1 MRWFPKV
8 FSSGSGND
16 LAAAIQAADHYL
28 DSYDKI
34 KHIVHVPEGTRIESL
49 SSKIPGMVEEHYAYL
64 QDLESILEYLER
76 REKRARSESLK
87 RYMEHYNRQ
96 LNHSVAKDYC
106 EMDQDVQ
113 DIIAS
118 IQYVASAR
126 NLYIGLHKS
135 IEALHYQISNITKL
149 RAQGIEDATL

>member
-49 SSKIPGMVEEHYAYL
+49 SSKIPGMVEE
-64 QDLESILEYLER
+64 DR
-76 REKRARSESLK
+76 K
-87 RYMEHYNRQ
+87 
-96 LNHSVAKDYC
+96 SV
-106 EMDQDVQ
+106 V
-113 DIIAS
+113 
-118 IQYVASAR
+118 
-126 NLYIGLHKS
+126 
-135 IEALHYQISNITKL
+135 
-149 RAQGIEDATL
+149 